1 MKSKLNIRHKRF
13 LIWLLYC
20 ISKYSSREHGSCKR
34 VFFKDGSLKLGAH
47 KRRFFAQ
54 NSREARFT
62 RARFAR
68 TRVFQTRPAQA
79 RVFQARFI
87 PTQFPRTKFPRKR
100 SSRGISLSQ
109 SNTWRAHLLAKCTLI
124 QLVIG
129 MKPTFRRT
137 SIKTLARVNHKRIH
151 FFFAQQGFQR
161 VC

>member
-34 VFFKDGSLKLGAH
+34 VCFKHGSLKLGAH

-62 RARFAR
+62 RTRFAR
-68 TRVFQTRPAQA
+68 ARVFQTRPAQA
-79 RVFQARFI
+79 RSQTRLAQARV
-87 PTQFPRTKFPRKR
+87 PQTKLPRKR

-161 VC
+161 IC

>member
-34 VFFKDGSLKLGAH
+34 VCFKHGSLKLGAH

-62 RARFAR
+62 RTRFAR
-68 TRVFQTRPAQA
+68 ARIFQTRPAQA
-79 RVFQARFI
+79 RSQTRLAQARV
-87 PTQFPRTKFPRKR
+87 PQTKLPRKR